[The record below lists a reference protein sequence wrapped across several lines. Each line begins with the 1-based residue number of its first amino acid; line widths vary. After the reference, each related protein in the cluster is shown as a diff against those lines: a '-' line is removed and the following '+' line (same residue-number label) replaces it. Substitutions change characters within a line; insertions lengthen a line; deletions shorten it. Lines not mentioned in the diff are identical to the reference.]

1 MGTKFTFFRACL
13 AAIVATATACG
24 NEPETTLPVKA
35 QVVTWLA
42 FDQAS
47 ETPTFG
53 VREETLTGLT
63 DFDGLTGAHVRIL
76 RGGELVARE
85 VAGSVVLDGR
95 FSKGQPPSLR
105 YVLHDGVVVPRD
117 YSSFAMLSAYHAFE
131 QSFAGVQRVLE
142 VGISDLGGKAP
153 IDVFFEPEIRVIG
166 KTSGTITQKFNA
178 FFVPGAHQFGLA
190 RRSVLERTP
199 LAADQMVISH
209 EIGHL
214 IFDRFFYQNK
224 PAKCGSEGVPLPARD
239 RIGLEYAISG
249 INEGMADFVSFAV
262 TGSTDVLASQPE
274 VDAQRSLTKNVYDF
288 TMVNRDCD
296 KSFYCVGTVFAR
308 SLFQAFLAQGGNA
321 AQEVSRGAY
330 GRQVMAALE
339 GILDKLA
346 ARTDLPAA
354 TDGSQCEDRTELF
367 RANHDGLVLGAF
379 LDTLAA
385 QVPVETSAALCK
397 SFANNFGTSGFPN
410 AMRDTCKLN

>member
-1 MGTKFTFFRACL
+1 MGTKSTVLGACV
-13 AAIVATATACG
+13 AALTATACG
-24 NEPETTLPVKA
+24 NEPATTLPVKA
-35 QVVTWLA
+35 QVVTWLG

-53 VREETLTGLT
+53 VRNEVLSALT
-63 DFDGLTGAHVRIL
+63 DFDGLTGSQVRIF

-95 FSKGQPPSLR
+95 FSKGQEPSLR
-105 YVLHDGVVVPRD
+105 YVLQDGVVVARD
-117 YSSFAMLSAYHAFE
+117 YSSFAMLSAYHAFA
-131 QSFAGVQRVLE
+131 QSFAAVQRVLQ
-142 VGISDLGGKAP
+142 VGVTDLGAKAP

-190 RRSVLERTP
+190 RRSGLESAP

-224 PAKCGSEGVPLPARD
+224 PSECGAEGEVLSARA
-239 RIGLEYAISG
+239 RVGLEYAISG

-262 TGSTDVLASQPE
+262 TGSTDVLSSQPKVQAE
-274 VDAQRSLTKNVYDF
+274 RSLTKDVYDF
-288 TMVNRDCD
+288 TSVNLQC
-296 KSFYCVGTVFAR
+296 KKGFYCVGTVFAR
-308 SLFQAFLAQGGNA
+308 SLLQAFVAQGGNP
-321 AQEVSRGAY
+321 AQEASRGAY
-330 GRQVMAALE
+330 ARNVMRALE
-339 GILDKLA
+339 GLLDKLA
-346 ARTDLPAA
+346 ARSDLP
-354 TDGSQCEDRTELF
+354 TSTQGSPCEEGNTSF
-367 RANHDGLVLGAF
+367 RIKHDGLVLGAF

-385 QVPVETSAALCK
+385 QVPVEMSAALCK
-397 SFANNFGTSGFPN
+397 SFTNNFGTSGFPD
-410 AMRDTCKLN
+410 AMRDTCKLQ